1 MKKLLELIKSIPA
14 DKLLHFIVGLI
25 LGSVII
31 GVNNLWLS
39 NILSNGVL
47 TLSIVFL
54 LGLAKEQ
61 YDKNHKG
68 TVDFKDIIATVVGG
82 FVGIEIAF
90 LLIII

>member
-1 MKKLLELIKSIPA
+1 MKKLLELIKRIPA

-25 LGSVII
+25 LGSVIM

-39 NILSNGVL
+39 ILPNGVL

-68 TVDFKDIIATVVGG
+68 TVDFKDVIATVIGGCVG
-82 FVGIEIAF
+82 VEIAL

>member
-1 MKKLLELIKSIPA
+1 MKKLLELIKRIPA

-25 LGSVII
+25 LGSVIM

-39 NILSNGVL
+39 ILPNGVL

-68 TVDFKDIIATVVGG
+68 TVDFKDVIATVIGG

>member
-1 MKKLLELIKSIPA
+1 MKKLLELIKRIPA
-14 DKLLHFIVGLI
+14 DKLLHFIAGLI
-25 LGSVII
+25 LGSVIM

-39 NILSNGVL
+39 ILPNGVL

-68 TVDFKDIIATVVGG
+68 TVDFKDVIATVIGG

>member
-1 MKKLLELIKSIPA
+1 MKKLLELIKRIPA

-39 NILSNGVL
+39 ILPNGVL

-68 TVDFKDIIATVVGG
+68 TVDFKDVIATVIGG